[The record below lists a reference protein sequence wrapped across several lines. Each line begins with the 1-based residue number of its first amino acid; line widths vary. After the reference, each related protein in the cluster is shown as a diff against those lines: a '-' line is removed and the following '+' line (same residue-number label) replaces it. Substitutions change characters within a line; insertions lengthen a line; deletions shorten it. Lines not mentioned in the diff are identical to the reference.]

1 MNVSRG
7 GKFSHVIGPEK
18 LSKGLR
24 RSKRDPR
31 NSGFLTIC
39 HGALGR
45 DGVLQI
51 LDELTRLNVSIDE
64 GFPFPQLFVFT
75 NVIIV
80 CGQTKIY
87 EWDGSS
93 LSLKLTVV
101 AGFAWKA
108 VDFFDYVY
116 MSNGK
121 VAVVRDSGSETYSET
136 TDLPTARTIC
146 NFNGQVLIGAPDVD
160 ISSTGVAFGGEAI
173 TVTGTQHGDWV

>member
-1 MNVSRG
+1 MNVSKG
-7 GKFSHVIGPEK
+7 GRFSHIIGPEK

-31 NSGFLTIC
+31 NSGFLTTC
-39 HGALGR
+39 QGALGR

-51 LDELTRLNVSIDE
+51 LDELTRLDAAIDE

-75 NVIIV
+75 NVIII

-93 LSLKLTVV
+93 LSLKLTVTS
-101 AGFAWKA
+101 GFVWKA

-116 MSNGK
+116 LSNGQ
-121 VAVVRDSGSETYSET
+121 VAVVRDSGSKTYSET
-136 TDLPTARTIC
+136 TDLPTARAVC
-146 NFNGQVLIGAPDVD
+146 NFNGQVLVGAPDVEV
-160 ISSTGVAFGGEAI
+160 ISAGTAFGGEAI
-173 TVTGTQHGDWV
+173 SVTVTQHGDWV

>member
-1 MNVSRG
+1 MDVSRG
-7 GKFSHVIGPEK
+7 GRFSHVIK
-18 LSKGLR
+18 TSQLAKGLR

-31 NSGFLTIC
+31 NSGFSVTC
-39 HGALGR
+39 QGVVGR
-45 DGVLQI
+45 DGVLQV
-51 LDELTRLNVSIDE
+51 LDELTRLDAAIDE

-101 AGFAWKA
+101 AGFAWRA
-108 VDFFDYVY
+108 VDFFDYAY

-121 VAVVRDSGSETYSET
+121 VAVVRNAGSKAYSET
-136 TDLPTARTIC
+136 SDLPTARAIC
-146 NFNGQVLIGAPDVD
+146 NFNGQVLVGAPDVTV
-160 ISSTGVAFGGEAI
+160 SATGVAFGGEAI
-173 TVTGTQHGDWV
+173 PVTVTQHGDWI

>member
-1 MNVSRG
+1 MDVAKG
-7 GKFSHVIGPEK
+7 GRFSHIINTSQ

-31 NSGFLTIC
+31 NSGFMITC
-39 HGALGR
+39 SGAVGR

-51 LDELTRLNVSIDE
+51 LDELTRLNTSVDE

-93 LSLKLTVV
+93 LSLKLTVT
-101 AGFAWKA
+101 AGFDWKA

-116 MSNGK
+116 MSNQK
-121 VAVVRDSGSETYSET
+121 VAVVRDSGSKAYSET
-136 TDLPTARTIC
+136 TELPTARAIC
-146 NFNGQVLIGAPDVD
+146 NFNGQVLVGAPDVEL
-160 ISSTGVAFGGEAI
+160 ISTGTTFGGEAI
-173 TVTGTQHGDWV
+173 TVTATQQGGWV